1 MRKSEIKFTIDLDD
15 QNVPEKIFW
24 EATDNPTGKLEE
36 TKSIA
41 ISLWDP
47 YQQNTLRID
56 LWSKDMA
63 VEHMKQFCIESIS
76 GMAETI
82 KNATGDEF
90 IANEMKEL
98 CKRLVKHVEEEEAK
112 KNKK

>member
-1 MRKSEIKFTIDLDD
+1 MRKYEIKFTIDLDD
-15 QNVPEKIFW
+15 KNIPEKMQW
-24 EATDNPTGKLEE
+24 EATDNPTGKTEE
-36 TKSIA
+36 TKAIA

-56 LWSKDMA
+56 LWSKDMT

-82 KNATGDEF
+82 KNATGDEYMCD
-90 IANEMKEL
+90 EMKTL
-98 CKRLVKHVEEEEAK
+98 CKKLVKHLEEEEAK
-112 KNKK
+112 NNKK